1 MRARTPAAG
10 APQRCLAEGLLCG
23 IKPAIL
29 LEPAIPYITLPEI
42 PIFPQVGGFGPLT
55 IKPFGTLVATGVY
68 LGWNLAVK
76 QAKRLGM
83 DLDAF
88 NSFCAWVVTGGFI
101 GGHVFDVILYHPKKV
116 TDVPIDQAIKNLA
129 FIWESQSSFGGFMGA
144 ILGLIAWKIRF
155 KRASSLEIADTVASA
170 FPFAWVFGRMGCSV
184 AHDHPGER
192 SEAWYAVA
200 YPDGGRFDLGLYEM
214 LYTVVI
220 ASAFFWFMKKP
231 RPYGFYLGA
240 STAAYAPVRFA
251 LDFLRARD
259 VRDADPRHF
268 GLTPAQWLSI
278 GLLAVG
284 ITFLLRAARA
294 AERGETPVYVDPNA
308 PALATAN
315 GAPPDGDGG
324 EDEEEE
330 DAPKKKKKASK
341 KGAKKAKVAKT
352 APAAEDEDD
361 ASDAPKASKS
371 DEEEAEKN
379 A

>member
-1 MRARTPAAG
+1 M
-10 APQRCLAEGLLCG
+10 
-23 IKPAIL
+23 

-42 PIFPQVGGFGPLT
+42 PIFPQVGSFGPLT

-83 DLDAF
+83 DLEAF

-144 ILGLIAWKIRF
+144 IIGLILWKIRF
-155 KRASSLEIADTVASA
+155 KQSSSLEIADTVASA

-192 SEAWYAVA
+192 SDAWYAVA

-240 STAAYAPVRFA
+240 STAAYAPVRFG

-278 GLLAVG
+278 GMLALG
-284 ITFLLRAARA
+284 ISFLLRAAQA
-294 AERGETPVYVDPNA
+294 AKRGETPVYVDPNA
-308 PALATAN
+308 LVTAN
-315 GAPPDGDGG
+315 GAPLDEEG
-324 EDEEEE
+324 EDEEAEP
-330 DAPKKKKKASK
+330 APKKKKKTAK
-341 KGAKKAKVAKT
+341 KGSKKAKPSQ
-352 APAAEDEDD
+352 PAADEAGSDEDS
-361 ASDAPKASKS
+361 SDAD
-371 DEEEAEKN
+371 DEKKPNEGEADKN